1 MDTATLPQDT
11 LADRLRA
18 FRFESPDAPR
28 FVDELARETGW
39 PPARAH
45 RVAEEYRRF
54 LWIAGT
60 TSDLVSPSP
69 DVDQAWH
76 LHLLDTRSYWE
87 ELCPKILGRALH
99 HERGRGG
106 LVRSKSLDQAYR
118 RTLAAYRAAFGEP
131 PADVW
136 PAPPDG
142 LAEPTAGNESRGGR
156 RIGRLALVA
165 VAAALAVGAAL
176 ARRELAQAFFSLS
189 DVWFLVGVCGLV
201 ALMTLYASPVRR
213 RALQPDDAP
222 SEAELAALD
231 PYDLG
236 YLTNGPRGA
245 LGVALTELVASGT
258 LVVDAD
264 ARGVRP
270 TDGADGRP
278 PDTALQRLVLASVR
292 ARPRGH
298 IDDQLPSRRQVQ
310 ALVEPALIAGGFL
323 VSAGSRAAVD
333 ALTFGTPVAALAAIL
348 LRCALVARPS
358 PVLGLSFVMLP
369 LVAALVTLPFVGP
382 SPATGRGALALARLK
397 ARFSLPPPSTRVD
410 EDFGALVAL
419 FGPSAL
425 RASTLEPL
433 ADLLTPPPSATPG
446 CGGCG
451 G

>member
-1 MDTATLPQDT
+1 MA
-11 LADRLRA
+11 
-18 FRFESPDAPR
+18 
-28 FVDELARETGW
+28 
-39 PPARAH
+39 PARAH

-60 TSDLVSPSP
+60 AGHFVSPSP

-87 ELCPKILGRALH
+87 ELCPKNPGTGVAPRA
-99 HERGRGG
+99 GRGG

-142 LAEPTAGNESRGGR
+142 RAEPTAGNESRGGPR
-156 RIGRLALVA
+156 HGGWLSSPSR
-165 VAAALAVGAAL
+165 LAVGAVL
-176 ARRELAQAFFSLS
+176 ARRELAQAFFALS
-189 DVWFLVGVCGLV
+189 DVWFLVGVCAFV
-201 ALMTLYASPVRR
+201 ALMTLWASPVRR

-222 SEAELAALD
+222 SEAELAALN

-236 YLTNGPRGA
+236 YLTSGPRGA
-245 LGVALTELVASGT
+245 LGVALTELVASGA
-258 LVVDAD
+258 LVVDAGN
-264 ARGVRP
+264 RGVRP
-270 TDGADGRP
+270 AGGADGRP

-298 IDDQLPSRRQVQ
+298 IDNQLPSHRRVE

-323 VSAGSRAAVD
+323 VSRPSRAAVD
-333 ALTFGTPVAALAAIL
+333 ALTFGTPVAALAAIV

-358 PVLGLSFVMLP
+358 PVLGLSFVLLP
-369 LVAALVTLPFVGP
+369 LVAALFTIPFVGP
-382 SPATGRGALALARLK
+382 SPATGRGALALARRK

-419 FGPSAL
+419 FGPAAL

-433 ADLLTPPPSATPG
+433 ADLLTPPPSATPS

-451 G
+451 GCISASAID